1 MHNIIHA
8 TLREQVA
15 DAIRVKIIKHEL
27 EPGQR
32 IIESD
37 IAQTFGVSHGP
48 VREAL
53 RQLEQ
58 EGIVEY
64 TRNAGCSVRNLDIVE
79 IIEVLM
85 IRCIIEYSSVKAI
98 QGNLSEEALS
108 DFAEVLDMMKRS
120 ASITDSDPEEIDAE
134 FHRILI
140 LNSNMPH
147 LIKLWDSY
155 EYVMLFTFSNVVDYD
170 EYMALQFYNNHK
182 VIYDAFAT
190 RDCDMICKAIYDH
203 YISNIT
209 KMLASNNM
217 TEDNLSFSLDIIKPC
232 YSK

>member
-37 IAQTFGVSHGP
+37 IAQSFGVSHGP

-64 TRNAGCSVRNLDIVE
+64 TRNAGCSVRDLDFVE

-85 IRCIIEYSSVKAI
+85 IRCNIEYSSVKAI
-98 QGNLSEEALS
+98 KGNLSEEALA
-108 DFAEVLDMMKRS
+108 DFREELDAMKRS
-120 ASITDSDPEEIDAE
+120 ASITDSDPEEIDAR

-147 LIKLWDSY
+147 LIRMWDSL
-155 EYVMLFTFSNVVDYD
+155 EYVMLFTFSNTVNYD
-170 EYMALQFYNNHK
+170 EYMALQFYKNHK
-182 VIYDAFAT
+182 TIYDAYASK
-190 RDCDMICKAIYDH
+190 DVNVMCKAIYDH
-203 YISNIT
+203 YMNTISKLLIANE
-209 KMLASNNM
+209 M
-217 TEDNLSFSLDIIKPC
+217 TEDDLPFSLDIIKP
-232 YSK
+232 Y

>member
-1 MHNIIHA
+1 MHNIIHS

-15 DAIRVKIIKHEL
+15 DAIRVQIIKHEL

-32 IIESD
+32 IIESE
-37 IAQTFGVSHGP
+37 IAQQFGVSHGP

-58 EGIVEY
+58 EGIIEY
-64 TRNAGCSVRNLDIVE
+64 TRNAGCSVRDLSIEE

-85 IRCIIEYSSVKAI
+85 IRCNIEYIAVKSI
-98 QGNLSEEALS
+98 EGNFSEETLE
-108 DFAEVLDMMKRS
+108 DFREVLDMMKRS

-140 LNSNMPH
+140 LNAKMPH
-147 LIKLWDSY
+147 LIKLWDSL

-170 EYMALQFYNNHK
+170 EYMALEFYNNHK
-182 VIYDAFAT
+182 LIYDAYES
-190 RDCDMICKAIYDH
+190 RNCDEICQAIHNH
-203 YISNIT
+203 YMSNID
-209 KMLASNNM
+209 KMLTANNM
-217 TEDNLSFSLDIIKPC
+217 SASDLPFSLDIIKPC
-232 YSK
+232 YNK

>member
-1 MHNIIHA
+1 MHNIIHS

-32 IIESD
+32 IIEAE
-37 IAQTFGVSHGP
+37 IAQAFGVSHGP

-64 TRNAGCSVRNLDIVE
+64 ARNAGCSVRNLDIIE
-79 IIEVLM
+79 IIEVLA
-85 IRCIIEYSSVKAI
+85 IRCNIEYAAVKAI
-98 QGNLSEEALS
+98 QAQFSDEALA
-108 DFAEVLDMMKRS
+108 DLREVLDAMKRS

-140 LNSNMPH
+140 LNSNMPI

-170 EYMALQFYNNHK
+170 EYMAMQFYNNHK
-182 VIYDAFAT
+182 TIYDAYESKDSDTIF
-190 RDCDMICKAIYDH
+190 MAIYNH
-203 YISNIT
+203 YINTID
-209 KMLASNNM
+209 KMLTANNM
-217 TEDNLSFSLDIIKPC
+217 TPDDLPFSLDIIEPC
-232 YSK
+232 CCK

>member
-1 MHNIIHA
+1 MHNIIHS

-32 IIESD
+32 IIEAD
-37 IAQTFGVSHGP
+37 IAQAFGVSHGP

-58 EGIVEY
+58 EGIIEY
-64 TRNAGCSVRNLDIVE
+64 ARNAGCSVRDLDIIE

-85 IRCIIEYSSVKAI
+85 IRCNIEYASVKAI
-98 QGNLSEEALS
+98 QAQFSEQALA
-108 DFAEVLDMMKRS
+108 DFREVLDAMKRS

-170 EYMALQFYNNHK
+170 EYMAMQFYNNHK
-182 VIYDAFAT
+182 KIYDAYESKNGETIFN
-190 RDCDMICKAIYDH
+190 AIYDH
-203 YISNIT
+203 YMNTIT
-209 KMLASNNM
+209 KMLAANNM
-217 TEDNLSFSLDIIKPC
+217 TTDDLPFSLDIIRPC
-232 YSK
+232 Y

>member
-64 TRNAGCSVRNLDIVE
+64 TRNAGCSVRKLDIME

-108 DFAEVLDMMKRS
+108 DFREVLDMMKRS

-155 EYVMLFTFSNVVDYD
+155 EYVMLFTFSNIVDYD

-182 VIYDAFAT
+182 IIYDAFAT
-190 RDCDMICKAIYDH
+190 RDCVKMCKAIHEH
-203 YISNIT
+203 YISNIS

-217 TEDNLSFSLDIIKPC
+217 TEADLPFSLDIINPC
-232 YSK
+232 YCK

>member
-1 MHNIIHA
+1 MHKIIHS

-15 DAIRVKIIKHEL
+15 DAIRVQIIKHEL
-27 EPGQR
+27 EPGMR

-37 IAQTFGVSHGP
+37 IAKQFGVSHGP

-58 EGIVEY
+58 EGIIEY
-64 TRNAGCSVRNLDIVE
+64 TRNAGCSVRDLSIEE

-85 IRCIIEYSSVKAI
+85 IRCNIEYMSVKAV
-98 QGNLSEEALS
+98 NANFSDDVLS
-108 DFAEVLDMMKRS
+108 DFNEVLDMMKTS
-120 ASITDSDPEEIDAE
+120 ASITGSDPEEIDAE

-140 LNSNMPH
+140 LNANMPH
-147 LIKLWDSY
+147 LIKLWDSL

-182 VIYDAFAT
+182 VIYDAYAS
-190 RDCDMICKAIYDH
+190 RDCDKICKAIHNH
-203 YISNIT
+203 YMNTIK
-209 KMLASNNM
+209 KMMTANNM
-217 TEDNLSFSLDIIKPC
+217 TEEDLPFSLDIIKPC